1 MASPTGTSATAYAVY
16 DRTTSRWGRLTMI
29 LGLLFSYAGPVYLLL
44 FSGLEIPLSDV
55 VTAFLAVAAVFAILA
70 VVEPITY
77 YPVLGPAAMYQAFMI
92 GNIANKLLPSAI
104 VAQAA
109 IGAKPGTRRA
119 AVVHIVSLL
128 LFVGILGTWLVSV
141 VPEPVVEVARLY
153 IFPAII
159 GAVIVQLAAYV
170 KQPRILLIALAVG
183 AVVQLLLVPVL
194 GATFRNFAT
203 AVVVLATMVLAWV
216 LRDPRVT
223 SALGY
228 TYSYDSRAAGLD
240 PLATLVVDH
249 PVLVDRPVILGR
261 DQPRRGS

>member
-1 MASPTGTSATAYAVY
+1 MASPTDTSATAYAVY

-29 LGLLFSYAGPVYLLL
+29 LGLLFSYAGPMYLLL
-44 FSGLEIPLSDV
+44 FSGLDIPLSDV
-55 VTAFLAVAAVFAILA
+55 LTAFLAVAAVFAILA

-119 AVVHIVSLL
+119 ELAAVMAICGAAVVHIISLL

-159 GAVIVQLAAYV
+159 GAVVVQLAAYV

-194 GATFRNFAT
+194 GTTFRNFAT

-216 LRDPRVT
+216 LRDR
-223 SALGY
+223 
-228 TYSYDSRAAGLD
+228 RAEHTAPGDESL
-240 PLATLVVDH
+240 P
-249 PVLVDRPVILGR
+249 
-261 DQPRRGS
+261 